1 MCVCERERER
11 ERVRECVRERER
23 VSERVRERERVRAS
37 ERERCF
43 HPHKAEKISVKQAI
57 GFINHN
63 ITIVQEVED
72 NSLESIQIHV

>member
-1 MCVCERERER
+1 MRENERE
-11 ERVRECVRERER
+11 
-23 VSERVRERERVRAS
+23 SES
-37 ERERCF
+37 EQARERCF